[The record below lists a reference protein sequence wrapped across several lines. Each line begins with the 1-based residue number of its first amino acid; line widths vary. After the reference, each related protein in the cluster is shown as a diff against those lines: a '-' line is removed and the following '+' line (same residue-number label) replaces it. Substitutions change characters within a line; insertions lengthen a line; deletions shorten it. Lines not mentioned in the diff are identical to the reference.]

1 MDFQSEALAKAVEAL
16 AHITLAG
23 NLLEQAFL
31 LAGVDSPYMDLEH
44 KVDAVTR
51 DVDQAIKV
59 SKLAMETPA
68 TPVC

>member
-31 LAGVDSPYMDLEH
+31 LAGVDSPWMDLAH

-51 DVDQAIKV
+51 DVQAAIEAQAGA
-59 SKLAMETPA
+59 LPA
-68 TPVC
+68 SE